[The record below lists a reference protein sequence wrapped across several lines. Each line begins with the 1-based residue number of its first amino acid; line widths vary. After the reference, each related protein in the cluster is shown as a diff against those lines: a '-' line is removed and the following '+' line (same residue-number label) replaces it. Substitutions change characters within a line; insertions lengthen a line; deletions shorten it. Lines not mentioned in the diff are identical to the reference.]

1 MHDTIPEGAFAT
13 TNPVRRSYGTSH
25 VRPPRRL
32 VVMTDEARELLATC
46 GIATENSDDQA
57 EAEQN
62 DGEGKTHDE
71 EPGEDTRVQERD
83 A

>member
-1 MHDTIPEGAFAT
+1 MHDIIPEGAFVT
-13 TNPVRRSYGTSH
+13 TNPARRSYGTSH

-32 VVMTDEARELLATC
+32 VVMTDEARELLAAC
-46 GIATENSDDQA
+46 SIAAEDSDDQA

-62 DGEGKTHDE
+62 DGEGTTNDE
-71 EPGEDTRVQERD
+71 EPGEDTRAQERD

>member
-1 MHDTIPEGAFAT
+1 MHDIVSEGAFAT

-25 VRPPRRL
+25 ARPPRRL
-32 VVMTDEARELLATC
+32 FAMTDEARELLAAY
-46 GIATENSDDQA
+46 GIAPEDSDSQA

-62 DGEGKTHDE
+62 DGEETTYEDK
-71 EPGEDTRVQERD
+71 PGEDTSVQERN